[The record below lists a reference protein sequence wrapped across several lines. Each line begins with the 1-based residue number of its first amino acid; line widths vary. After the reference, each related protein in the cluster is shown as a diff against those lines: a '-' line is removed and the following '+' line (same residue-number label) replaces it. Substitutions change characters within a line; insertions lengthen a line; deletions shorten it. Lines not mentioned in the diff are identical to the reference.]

1 MVPNPFS
8 HAHEKSNNFVLNSI
22 CLFHNWKHPT
32 PTPPEHTHTLFSL
45 HWKWHVTRSNPQ
57 IKYCFC
63 QGMSTLNY
71 WLFFLSFS
79 VNVVSM
85 LQEFWESKQQQRAAF
100 PSEGVVVYESLPSP
114 GPPYVSYVTLPG
126 GSCFGNFQVRNHKL
140 ISESWCRQHRV
151 SLFIKW

>member
-1 MVPNPFS
+1 MILICCNVIKIMVPTPFS
-8 HAHEKSNNFVLNSI
+8 HAHEKLNTFVLNSI

-32 PTPPEHTHTLFSL
+32 RAYTYSVFLTLEMTCYTIQPTNKILFL
-45 HWKWHVTRSNPQ
+45 L
-57 IKYCFC
+57 C
-63 QGMSTLNY
+63 MSILND
-71 WLFFLSFS
+71 WSFFLSFS

-126 GSCFGNFQVRNHKL
+126 GSCFGNFQVRNHKS
-140 ISESWCRQHRV
+140 ISESWLR
-151 SLFIKW
+151 